1 MPSPEPVL
9 LVFNLDESWD
19 AGAQEEVLR
28 ETRRLAAALEGEGH
42 RVREIPIRGGN
53 DFDVL
58 SSLDPAEWIVF
69 NWCEAIPGIERSEA
83 EAARRIGGAGF
94 TFTGAAP
101 EVLAFCEDKGR
112 VRDLLAQRGVPV
124 PGGAVFGTPE
134 RGRWSRF
141 PAIVKALRE
150 HCSAGIT
157 AEAVV
162 MNEKELL
169 DRVAFVLETWRQPAL
184 VEEFIDG
191 REFRAVLWGNGP
203 VEMLPVVEMDYSD
216 IGRLQDRL
224 CTFEAKFVPGSFH
237 YTAIRTLLPAPLEPA
252 ELETLAAVSREAY
265 RATGCRD
272 YARIDL
278 RLRDGVF
285 YVLDVNPNADISADA
300 SVACSAEAAGYSY
313 GALGSRIVSFAAAR
327 HPVFGGR

>member
-1 MPSPEPVL
+1 MRLPEPVL
-9 LVFNLDESWD
+9 LVYNLDGTWEET
-19 AGAQEEVLR
+19 AREEVLR
-28 ETRRLAAALEGEGH
+28 ETRRLGSALELEGH
-42 RVREIPIRGGN
+42 RVREVPVRGEE
-53 DFDVL
+53 DLQAL
-58 SSLDPAEWIVF
+58 SVLDPSEWIVF
-69 NWCEAIPGIERSEA
+69 NWCEAIPGLPRSEA

-94 TFTGAAP
+94 VYTGAAP
-101 EVLAFCEDKGR
+101 EALVFCEDKGR
-112 VRDLLAQRGVPV
+112 VRDLLGERGVPV
-124 PGGAVFGTPE
+124 PEGALFEAPE
-134 RGRWSRF
+134 RGRWRRF

-162 MNEKELL
+162 TNEKELL
-169 DRVAFVLETWRQPAL
+169 ERVDFVVSTWRQPAL

-203 VEMLPVVEMDYSD
+203 VEMLPAVEMDYSD

-237 YTAIRTLLPAPLEPA
+237 YTAIRTLLPAPLDPA
-252 ELETLAAVSREAY
+252 ELETLEGISREAY

-327 HPVFGGR
+327 HPIFRGR

>member
-19 AGAQEEVLR
+19 AGAREEVLR
-28 ETRRLAAALEGEGH
+28 ETRRLSAALEGEGH

-58 SSLDPAEWIVF
+58 SSLDPAGWIVF
-69 NWCEAIPGIERSEA
+69 NWCEAIPLGIG
-83 EAARRIGGAGF
+83 RRIGGAGF
-94 TFTGAAP
+94 VYTGAGP
-101 EVLAFCEDKGR
+101 EALVFCEDKGR
-112 VRDLLAQRGVPV
+112 VRDLLGERGIPI
-124 PGGAVFGTPE
+124 PEGALFEKPE
-134 RGRWSRF
+134 RGRWRRF

-169 DRVAFVLETWRQPAL
+169 DRVDFVVSTWRQPAL

-203 VEMLPVVEMDYSD
+203 VEMLPAVEMDYSD

-237 YTAIRTLLPAPLEPA
+237 YAAIRTLLPAPLETA
-252 ELETLAAVSREAY
+252 ELEILAGISREAY
-265 RATGCRD
+265 RVTGCRD